1 MAYKVREAFI
11 YKAKLFDV
19 GLELSDAEYQRI
31 ARDKVAI
38 KRGIPTMLVSLAKE
52 TKETRETKEM
62 DNEEKTEIVNKSK
75 RKK

>member
-1 MAYKVREAFI
+1 MYKVREAFI

-19 GLELSDAEYQRI
+19 GLELADAEYQRI

-38 KRGIPTMLVSLAKE
+38 KRGIPTMLVSLEETKKE
-52 TKETRETKEM
+52 TKEEV
-62 DNEEKTEIVNKSK
+62 VNKSK

>member
-1 MAYKVREAFI
+1 MYKVREAFI

-38 KRGIPTMLVSLAKE
+38 KRGIPAMLVSLEE
-52 TKETRETKEM
+52 TKEEV
-62 DNEEKTEIVNKSK
+62 VNKSK

>member
-1 MAYKVREAFI
+1 MYKVREAFI

-19 GLELSDAEYQRI
+19 GLELADAEYQRI

-38 KRGIPTMLVSLAKE
+38 KRGIPAMLVSIEE
-52 TKETRETKEM
+52 TKEEAKEETKE
-62 DNEEKTEIVNKSK
+62 EVVNKSK